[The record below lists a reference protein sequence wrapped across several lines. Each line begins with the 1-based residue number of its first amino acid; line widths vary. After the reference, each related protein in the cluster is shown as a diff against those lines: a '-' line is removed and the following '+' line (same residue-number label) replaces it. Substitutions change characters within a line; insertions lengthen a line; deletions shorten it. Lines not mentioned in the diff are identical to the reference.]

1 MRRVDFV
8 DRDGTYTAIL
18 YRCQPGVDWSL
29 GILAGGEAFV
39 EAGGTARPAPSGDKM
54 QDGTMQYGA
63 SGNKMHDGGG
73 GK

>member
-18 YRCQPGVDWSL
+18 YRCQPGVEFL
-29 GILAGGEAFV
+29 GILAGEAFV

-54 QDGTMQYGA
+54 QNGTMQYGA